1 MYLKEREREKG
12 RGFSTRGWWMV
23 DGVTR
28 GRFDWLLFFYIGVQ
42 FGVVR
47 EANEGVFYVIC
58 GDGLR
63 IRKRSITSI

>member
-12 RGFSTRGWWMV
+12 RVFFDEGMV

>member
-1 MYLKEREREKG
+1 
-12 RGFSTRGWWMV
+12 MV